1 MNFVNQISL
10 KKIFHNFLRSHLSFH
25 ISIFIGYFSTEF
37 IYIYIILLF
46 FTGAV
51 YNYFTKHSVRT
62 MIDAVDTN
70 KCGRIN
76 FEEFKALVYVL
87 KNLMVGY
94 LSYYII
100 S

>member
-10 KKIFHNFLRSHLSFH
+10 KKIFHNFLRSHLVF
-25 ISIFIGYFSTEF
+25 ISAFLLDTSALSL
-37 IYIYIILLF
+37 YIYIILLF